1 MSSFSHQFVFLE
13 HTWTDGVGKWT
24 NSRQLFRHWK
34 TFLISTLK
42 KGLIILT
49 EARSGLSEPQFW
61 YRKHDYSHAEFTQY
75 LFIFTFFI
83 MWTIFKVFIQSVTI
97 LFLFYVL
104 VSWLWGMWDL
114 RSPIRDQTH
123 TLCIGR
129 WSLNHWT
136 TREVPKLVSLL
147 PARNMTAFIK
157 KQ

>member
-1 MSSFSHQFVFLE
+1 MFLIKFIMSYFSHQFVFLE
-13 HTWTDGVGKWT
+13 QTWTDGVGKWT
-24 NSRQLFRHWK
+24 NSRKLFRHWK
-34 TFLISTLK
+34 TFLISTFK

-61 YRKHDYSHAEFTQY
+61 YRKHNYMQSLHRIF
-75 LFIFTFFI
+75 LFLDFFL

-123 TLCIGR
+123 TLCTGR
-129 WSLNHWT
+129 WSLNH
-136 TREVPKLVSLL
+136 
-147 PARNMTAFIK
+147 
-157 KQ
+157 